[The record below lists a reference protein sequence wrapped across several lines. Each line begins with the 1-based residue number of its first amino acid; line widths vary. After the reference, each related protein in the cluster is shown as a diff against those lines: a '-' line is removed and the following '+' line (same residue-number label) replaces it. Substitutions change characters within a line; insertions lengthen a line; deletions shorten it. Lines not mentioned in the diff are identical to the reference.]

1 MADLPNPRGFVRS
14 FIEFGPGFK
23 DKIEKAVDARKTRAG
38 TASASG

>member
-1 MADLPNPRGFVRS
+1 MADLPNPRGIRS
-14 FIEFGPGFK
+14 FVEFGPGFK